1 MKFYRN
7 ERIEQIADGRLR
19 EFEHKLGR
27 PISLPVDIELFGD
40 LVLDLS
46 MLWESIEELPGE
58 VVLAGLRARER
69 LIIMNERRKTQME
82 EKPGWRRLTQGHE
95 MGHWDLF
102 VEQAMLAEQTLFE
115 STPSSIF
122 AYRSSTGGQ
131 VQVIKTLMACEPGRE
146 LLRQINARADA
157 PDEARS
163 VNRYAAA
170 ILMPRTIIIDEA
182 KRTNCTQWPNLYRLA
197 ERFVVTIS
205 ALRVR
210 LEQLDLL
217 YVDQNTGKLY
227 PSRAEAHGQ
236 RRLF

>member
-7 ERIEQIADGRLR
+7 ERIEQIAEGRLG
-19 EFEHKLGR
+19 EFERKLGR

-40 LVLDLS
+40 LVLGLS
-46 MLWESIEELPGE
+46 MLWEDIEELPGE

-69 LIIMNERRKTQME
+69 LIVMNERRKTQME

-102 VEQAMLAEQTLFE
+102 VDQAMLDQQTFFE
-115 STPSSIF
+115 TTPSSIF

-131 VQVIKTLMACEPGRE
+131 VQVIKILMASEMGRD

-157 PDEARS
+157 PDERRA

-170 ILMPRTIIIDEA
+170 ILMPRTIITDEA
-182 KRTNCTQWPNLYRLA
+182 KKTNCTQWPNLYRLA
-197 ERFVVTIS
+197 ERFDVTIS

-217 YVDQNTGKLY
+217 YVDQSTGKLY

-236 RRLF
+236 GRLI